1 MKPIRFALITFV
13 SLNTNASL
21 GLKKSIMFLKVI
33 ILNFLSTIT
42 SFDSSLGFW
51 GFKAI
56 SFFWNFVI

>member
-1 MKPIRFALITFV
+1 MKPIRFALIIFV

-21 GLKKSIMFLKVI
+21 GLKKSIMFLVI

-51 GFKAI
+51 GFSNQFSGI
-56 SFFWNFVI
+56 L